1 MNCPDTLNLP
11 YYWGDWWCFLT
22 SSTCCS
28 YHPIPH
34 STTGLKY
41 FPTCWIAFI
50 GRSLGLKVLHNNS
63 NNPENVHEK
72 AVHNFPNFILEYP
85 KLIIRGIFQ
94 KALLMV
100 LATNNTSI
108 NTLQGIF
115 KNFLNFSDLLLL
127 TFFFFSKI

>member
-1 MNCPDTLNLP
+1 MFLDIIHMLFISPHTPL
-11 YYWGDWWCFLT
+11 YYWVKVLSNLLDCLHWTVFR
-22 SSTCCS
+22 
-28 YHPIPH
+28 
-34 STTGLKY
+34 
-41 FPTCWIAFI
+41 A
-50 GRSLGLKVLHNNS
+50 KVLHNNS

-100 LATNNTSI
+100 VATNNTST